1 MSTDSVRRSRAFRLA
16 LAVTLGAILSGTL
29 FPSGGEKP
37 APMLDCLVCGE
48 RGVAAIITNIILFLP
63 LGALLELA
71 GWRLSQLCLA
81 AAALSA
87 AIELAQLFIPG
98 RDSSLSD
105 VLSNTCGAAVG
116 WLLLRYLRRVVHEEG
131 RGSAVASL
139 IAAGLAILVTAGSD
153 LLLRPALPASV
164 YYGQRTPNLEHLEWY
179 RGQVSDVWVGGIT
192 LPDGRMENSD
202 TVRRLLLEGAPL
214 KVRATAGPEVTA
226 LASLVSVYDEAQRE
240 IVLLGPDRQDLVFRY
255 RTQSTAWRL
264 DQPDLRVRGALAL
277 VAPGETLVVT
287 VWREPTGY
295 CLECNGASTC
305 HLGFTAGRG
314 WSIVFYPEHL
324 PGWLMRLLDV
334 GWLVGLW
341 FQVGLCARRR
351 PALWAVGSLLAGLA
365 LAPALTGVLATPVP
379 EWLGGVAGALAGI
392 RTRSLVSRYVGRGQR
407 ESARENRAATS
418 ASTHRSMRP

>member
-71 GWRLSQLCLA
+71 GWRLSQSVWLQQRCRPR
-81 AAALSA
+81 SNSPN
-87 AIELAQLFIPG
+87 F
-98 RDSSLSD
+98 SSL
-105 VLSNTCGAAVG
+105 
-116 WLLLRYLRRVVHEEG
+116 
-131 RGSAVASL
+131 
-139 IAAGLAILVTAGSD
+139 
-153 LLLRPALPASV
+153 
-164 YYGQRTPNLEHLEWY
+164 
-179 RGQVSDVWVGGIT
+179 GGT
-192 LPDGRMENSD
+192 R
-202 TVRRLLLEGAPL
+202 
-214 KVRATAGPEVTA
+214 
-226 LASLVSVYDEAQRE
+226 
-240 IVLLGPDRQDLVFRY
+240 
-255 RTQSTAWRL
+255 
-264 DQPDLRVRGALAL
+264 
-277 VAPGETLVVT
+277 
-287 VWREPTGY
+287 
-295 CLECNGASTC
+295 
-305 HLGFTAGRG
+305 AGRG

-341 FQVGLCARRR
+341 FPVGLCARRR